1 MLPSPLTLKRTMK
14 RLYAA
19 LLLFALGLVA
29 CDSVLE
35 EDVYSQ
41 LSPSNFF
48 QTEQDAEAMLNA
60 AYVVEQNFGSRNY
73 FLLGELPTDLMIE
86 RGGGLR
92 RLAQPL
98 EDFTW
103 DASHPF
109 LNGLWGQLYTAIYR
123 SNLILDRVPEIDFDE
138 ARKTELLAEARFIR
152 AESYMELYDLFGP
165 TPLVTSS
172 EVDPESEPARATEEE
187 MVAFIGE
194 ELRAA
199 AADLPDVAAE
209 YGRAT
214 RGAALAL
221 LARFH
226 LNNRAWQLA
235 LDAAREVDAMDRYA
249 LFQGE
254 SRSDLFRVENERNAE
269 FIHVRPYVT
278 GLRGNAYLAHAA
290 PPGYQFKAPP
300 KTNFAAQYQTL
311 SSFLDSFHPDDQRR
325 GSFITEYENVD
336 GEMVQLGED
345 NARSFKYK
353 EDLLATG
360 TDLGNDI
367 PAIRYADILLIQAEA
382 LNELNG
388 PTQEAVDLI
397 NRVREVAG
405 APPLSLA
412 DVPSPEALREAIL
425 AERGWEFFT
434 EGLRRQDL
442 IRHGVFIERA
452 QQRGKNAK
460 PFHRRYPL
468 PQDELDK
475 NPNLEQNE
483 GYQ

>member
-1 MLPSPLTLKRTMK
+1 MK
-14 RLYAA
+14 RLPLVA
-19 LLLFALGLVA
+19 LLLALAFAA
-29 CDSVLE
+29 CDSMLE

-41 LSPSNFF
+41 LGPSNFF
-48 QTEQDAEAMLNA
+48 QTEQDAEALVNS
-60 AYVVEQNFGSRNY
+60 AYAVEQNYGSRNY

-109 LNGLWGQLYTAIYR
+109 FGGAWGQLYTAIYR
-123 SNLILDRVPEIDFDE
+123 ANLVLDRVPEIDFDE
-138 ARKTELLAEARFIR
+138 EKKARLIAEARFIR
-152 AESYMELYDLFGP
+152 AESYVVLYDLFGP

-172 EVDPESEPARATEEE
+172 EVEPDDEPARATEEE
-187 MVAFIGE
+187 MVGFVE
-194 ELRAA
+194 EEMRTAA
-199 AADLPDVAAE
+199 MNLPEIAPA

-226 LNNRAWQLA
+226 LNNRKWE
-235 LDAAREVDAMDRYA
+235 EVLGVTQEIIDLDRYA

-254 SRSDLFRVENERNAE
+254 SRSDLFDIENEVNEE

-278 GLRGNAYLAHAA
+278 GLRGNSYLAHAA
-290 PPGYQFKAPP
+290 PPGYRFMAPP
-300 KTNFAAQYQTL
+300 KTNYAAQYRTL
-311 SSFLDSFHPDDQRR
+311 SSFLNSFHPDDQRKEV
-325 GSFITEYENVD
+325 ILTEYENVD
-336 GEMVQLGED
+336 GELIQLGED
-345 NARSFKYK
+345 NARSFKYQ
-353 EDLLATG
+353 EDPFATG
-360 TDLGNDI
+360 TALGNDI
-367 PAIRYADILLIQAEA
+367 PAVRYADVLLMRAEA

-388 PTQEAVDLI
+388 PNAESIELI
-397 NRVREVAG
+397 NRVREA
-405 APPLSLA
+405 A
-412 DVPSPEALREAIL
+412 DVPPVSASDVSSTEALREFIL

-442 IRHGVFIERA
+442 IRHGVFVERA

-468 PQDELDK
+468 PQAELDK
-475 NPNLEQNE
+475 NANLAQNE
-483 GYQ
+483 GYM